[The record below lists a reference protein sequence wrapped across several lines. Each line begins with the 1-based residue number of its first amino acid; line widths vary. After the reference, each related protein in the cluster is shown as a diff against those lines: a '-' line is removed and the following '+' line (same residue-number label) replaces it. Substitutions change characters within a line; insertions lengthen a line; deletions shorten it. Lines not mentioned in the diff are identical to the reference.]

1 MKVRE
6 EQLLIWYYKTSN
18 VELSEQIILWC
29 SNNCYQLQRL
39 RFMRKYFRE
48 ISLRFRFFRLIH
60 FREKVCKIRTKIF
73 AHFCETFRSLET
85 LDRTLIG
92 LEQLLKLLGFSLYTL
107 FYFAFT
113 VPLNKAAVKITTLY
127 LSQ

>member
-1 MKVRE
+1 
-6 EQLLIWYYKTSN
+6 
-18 VELSEQIILWC
+18 
-29 SNNCYQLQRL
+29 
-39 RFMRKYFRE
+39 MRKYFRVIFFRE

-73 AHFCETFRSLET
+73 ALFCETFRSLET

-113 VPLNKAAVKITTLY
+113 VPLNKAAVKIRTLY